1 MLLALTNVIFCQ
13 LTAAYLQLIIEIT
26 LDFDHLYRNP
36 LTIRLKNAKLVYLSC
51 QTVFPTKLLRANNLI
66 K

>member
-1 MLLALTNVIFCQ
+1 MTIVIFCQ
-13 LTAAYLQLIIEIT
+13 LSVAYLQLTIEIT
-26 LDFDHLYRNP
+26 LDSDHLYRNP
-36 LTIRLKNAKLVYLSC
+36 LMLRLKNAKLVYLSC